1 MLAKAPRS
9 SPPFQPTNFP
19 QPMVTLSALHLL
31 TRAPRARA
39 PTCPLELPASGGG
52 GGESLATDLCP
63 GPGRCGSPTA
73 ALGMLTGSG
82 GGRLVLLARTRRR
95 RQRAGAR
102 LLLELWRPE
111 LELPGV
117 SPTPPSSRTAAGAR
131 AGAASREQPAPEP
144 AQPSLQPGSPR
155 GAAAG
160 EPCLRLGRVPRT
172 RHRPST
178 SQAAR

>member
-1 MLAKAPRS
+1 M
-9 SPPFQPTNFP
+9 
-19 QPMVTLSALHLL
+19 HLL
-31 TRAPRARA
+31 TRAPRARPHLSPGLWACGGA
-39 PTCPLELPASGGG
+39 PEPW
-52 GGESLATDLCP
+52 ATDLCP
-63 GPGRCGSPTA
+63 RPGRCGSPTA

-82 GGRLVLLARTRRR
+82 GGRLVLLARTRR
-95 RQRAGAR
+95 QRAGAR
-102 LLLELWRPE
+102 LQLELWRPE

-131 AGAASREQPAPEP
+131 AGAASRDQPEAEP
-144 AQPSLQPGSPR
+144 AQLSLQPRSPR